1 LPACAVSELVVEG
14 ASSSHRGVPATPTRQ
29 KRVMSDQPDRTRDH
43 LANERT
49 LLAWIRTGVTL
60 IGLGF
65 VVARFSYLLR
75 TLAAEAHNPAPA
87 QSGGGTA
94 LGIVMVA
101 AGAATILLA
110 LMRFL
115 QARAQIDR
123 GNYRAGIGA
132 LLALSLLSVGAAI
145 TLAIYIGLSSQS
157 L

>member
-1 LPACAVSELVVEG
+1 
-14 ASSSHRGVPATPTRQ
+14 
-29 KRVMSDQPDRTRDH
+29 MPDRPDRSRDH

-87 QSGGGTA
+87 QSSGGTA
-94 LGIVMVA
+94 LGIAMVA

-110 LMRFL
+110 LFAK
-115 QARAQIDR
+115 QP
-123 GNYRAGIGA
+123 GIRVLLMA
-132 LLALSLLSVGAAI
+132 LKQGAAC
-145 TLAIYIGLSSQS
+145 TRTTRTRL
-157 L
+157 